1 MQLNPVSKLSGTV
14 NVPGDKSI
22 SHRSIMF
29 GALAKG
35 TTQVTGFL
43 NGADCLSTAHIFQ
56 QMGVQINFIDETTF
70 TLDGLGLHGLVPPT
84 TILDVGN
91 SGTTM
96 RLLSGI
102 LAGQNFSSTL
112 TGDASILTRP
122 MNRVIDPLQAMGASI
137 RSKNENGL
145 APLLI
150 EPSQLK
156 GITYRSK
163 VASAQVKSCI
173 LLATL
178 YANSPSTIIEP
189 CLSRNHSELMLKS
202 LGADLHS
209 ENAQV
214 TIQPNPILEATTID
228 IPGDISSAAYFLV
241 AGLIIPNSDILLTNV
256 GINPTRDG
264 IIRVLKDMNG
274 SIEYINE
281 RTINEEKRADIRIRS
296 SRLTA
301 TTIGGDI
308 IPTLIDEIPA
318 IAVAACFA
326 EGTTII
332 KDAEELKVKESNR
345 IDTMVT
351 ELKKMHASIEA
362 TDDGMIIEGRHQL
375 SGASLKSYHDHRIA
389 MSLSIAALAAYGS
402 STLHGSQ
409 CIDIS
414 YPRFFD
420 DIQQLCK

>member
-1 MQLNPVSKLSGTV
+1 MQINPIAKLNGTIT
-14 NVPGDKSI
+14 VPGDKSI

-35 TTQVTGFL
+35 TTHISGFL
-43 NGADCLSTAHIFQ
+43 NGADCLSTAHIFEH
-56 QMGVQINFIDETTF
+56 MGVALHFKTPTT
-70 TLDGLGLHGLVPPT
+70 LSVEGLGLHGLKAPHD
-84 TILDVGN
+84 ILDVGN

-102 LAGQNFSSTL
+102 LTGQSFSSTL
-112 TGDASILTRP
+112 TGDASIQSRP
-122 MNRVIDPLQAMGASI
+122 MNRIIEPLQSMGANI
-137 RSKNENGL
+137 ASKANNGL
-145 APLLI
+145 APLI
-150 EPSQLK
+150 IHPSQLH
-156 GITYRSK
+156 GITYHSK

-178 YANSPSTIIEP
+178 YADRPSTIIEP
-189 CLSRNHSELMLKS
+189 SLSRNHSELMLKS
-202 LGADLHS
+202 LGADIQTHKT
-209 ENAQV
+209 QV
-214 TIQPNPILEATTID
+214 TIQPNPYLEATSID

-241 AGLIIPNSDILLTNV
+241 AGLILPNSEIILKNV

-281 RTINEEKRADIRIRS
+281 RTCNEERRADIRIRS
-296 SRLTA
+296 SQLTG

-318 IAVAACFA
+318 LAVAACFA
-326 EGTTII
+326 EGQTLI
-332 KDAEELKVKESNR
+332 KDAQELKVKESNR

-351 ELKKMHASIEA
+351 ELKKMKAHIKA
-362 TDDGMIIEGRHQL
+362 TEDGMLIEGTKHL
-375 SGASLKSYHDHRIA
+375 SGARLESYHDHRIA
-389 MSLSIAALAAYGS
+389 MSLTIAALAASGS
-402 STLHGSQ
+402 SHLHGSQ

-414 YPRFFD
+414 YPSFFEHID
-420 DIQQLCK
+420 HLA